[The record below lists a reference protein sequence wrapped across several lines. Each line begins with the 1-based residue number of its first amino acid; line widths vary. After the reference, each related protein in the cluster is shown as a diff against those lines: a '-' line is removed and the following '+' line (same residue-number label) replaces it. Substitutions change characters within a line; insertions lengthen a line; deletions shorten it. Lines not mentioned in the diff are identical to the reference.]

1 MPIDPQAQQL
11 LDAVKGLPQLETLT
25 VAEARS
31 RFLETHRTKGDPE
44 PVKRV
49 LNRLIPGPET
59 EIPIRIYI
67 AENEGKLPILVYFH
81 GGGGVVNNIET
92 HDAICRSLTNGTKCV
107 VISVNYRLAPENK
120 YPAALEDC
128 YAATKWTAENAEIFG
143 GDPKRI
149 AVGGDSS
156 GGGLA
161 AGVAL
166 MARDRKGPDLIFQL
180 LIYPVAD
187 YYKLGK
193 PSYESNGTGYSLTKK
208 AMVWFYDHY
217 LPQDFDPDDP
227 YLFPLRA
234 ENLSGLPAALVITGE
249 YDPLRDEGEMYAH
262 RLTEA
267 GISVGLHRYDGM
279 MHGFVIASK
288 FLDKGKL
295 ALMEAAAS
303 LSAAFNGQGY
313 QR

>member
-11 LDAVKGLPQLETLT
+11 LDSGNGLPQLETLT
-25 VAEARS
+25 VKEARA
-31 RFLETHRTKGDPE
+31 RLLKAYRTEGDPE
-44 PVKRV
+44 PLKKVTDRF
-49 LNRLIPGPET
+49 IPGPEA
-59 EIPIRIYI
+59 EIAIRLYI
-67 AENEGKLPILVYFH
+67 SDSGGKLPVLVYFH
-81 GGGGVVNNIET
+81 GGGGVVNSIET
-92 HDAICRSLTNGTKCV
+92 HDAICRRLANDAKCIL
-107 VISVNYRLAPENK
+107 ISVNYRLAPENK
-120 YPAALEDC
+120 YPASIEDC
-128 YAATKWTAENAEIFG
+128 YAATQWAAENAEIFG

-149 AVGGDSS
+149 AVGGDST

-180 LIYPVAD
+180 LIYPVTD
-187 YYKLGK
+187 YYMPGK
-193 PSYESNGTGYSLTKK
+193 PSYELYGNGYSLTEKTII
-208 AMVWFYDHY
+208 WFFENY

-234 ENLSGLPAALVITGE
+234 DNLSGLPAALVITGE
-249 YDPLRDEGEMYAH
+249 YDPLRDEGEMYAQ
-262 RLTEA
+262 RLTAA
-267 GISVGLHRYDGM
+267 GISVGIHRYDGM

-303 LSAAFNGQGY
+303 LSAAFNRQD
-313 QR
+313 